1 MTELI
6 QNEQIIAD
14 PWLKASSKK
23 PKKTKASAVL
33 KLLSSKRGATIAQLQ
48 TSTGWQAH
56 SVRGFLSGTVRK
68 KLGHTLVREIGKD
81 GQSRYRIVDSEA
93 CK

>member
-1 MTELI
+1 MTDNSQTHKSEI
-6 QNEQIIAD
+6 T
-14 PWLKASSKK
+14 ASKPSSAK

-48 TSTGWQAH
+48 TATGWQAH

-68 KLGHTLVREIGKD
+68 KLGHILVRETDKD
-81 GQSRYRIVDSEA
+81 GQSRYRIEDGEA